1 MVPPVGLENIQS
13 VIQEEPT
20 IKCSKENFSL
30 NEKGSIS
37 TNSIDNLEN
46 ISTKIEKNINHL
58 PSEMGNTKSIIKE
71 DPTLKIENKESLLQI
86 KKEEQIVKNSNI
98 AINSNTG
105 SAVQQIRREEPKLQS
120 QKEDFSSLKKNKK
133 PNVDN
138 LKKKDSVSNHTVNG
152 LANISVKKEKQKI
165 KIDFVSDFNK
175 SSTKNLSNDD
185 SVS

>member
-20 IKCSKENFSL
+20 IKCSKENISL
-30 NEKGSIS
+30 NKKGSIS

-71 DPTLKIENKESLLQI
+71 DLTLKIENKESLLQI
-86 KKEEQIVKNSNI
+86 KKEEQIVK
-98 AINSNTG
+98 NSNTG

-165 KIDFVSDFNK
+165 NIDFVSDFNK

>member
-20 IKCSKENFSL
+20 IKCSKENISL
-30 NEKGSIS
+30 NKKGSIS

-86 KKEEQIVKNSNI
+86 KKEDQIVKNSN
-98 AINSNTG
+98 TE
-105 SAVQQIRREEPKLQS
+105 SAVQQSRREEPKLQS